1 MHLGLVFRWNPRL
14 ILQAFSDGIP
24 RSFRSKFGRAFRWQF
39 RGFFGCISNPN
50 SAAISGHFQHHFGTK
65 FRLISRHFS
74 SHFATKFQVEIQTK
88 IHKIS
93 NFKYHVCNAFQNH
106 FVDFFGHF
114 DLQTPVPPHRSQSA
128 RGPSHVASQPQ
139 RTGVT
144 RTMQRGQKT
153 SRSPSE
159 PSQVLQV
166 IARPPL
172 SIATYGKS
180 SSIDSQSSILER
192 ARSSLLASTSGLG
205 SFLTFIVGVSG
216 ERMRPFF
223 GPPVS
228 GKSGSNNRSS
238 GSSMAKATFSLG
250 PEAGSTPI

>member
-50 SAAISGHFQHHFGTK
+50 SAAISGHFQRHFGTK
-65 FRLISRHFS
+65 FRL
-74 SHFATKFQVEIQTK
+74 EIQTK

-114 DLQTPVPPHRSQSA
+114 DLQTPVPPQRSQSA
-128 RGPSHVASQPQ
+128 RGPSHVESQPQ